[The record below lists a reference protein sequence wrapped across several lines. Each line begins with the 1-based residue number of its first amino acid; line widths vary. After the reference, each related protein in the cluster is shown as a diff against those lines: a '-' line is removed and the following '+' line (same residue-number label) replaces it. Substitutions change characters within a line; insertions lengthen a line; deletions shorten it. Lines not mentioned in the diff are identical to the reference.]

1 MSRHPAKVKRLVK
14 RTRTKVIHKQA
25 ARERVAARRWV
36 IAIESG
42 RPFKMELRIARTA
55 HLMRTEVMRLH
66 GPGKDM
72 GPNCRGAVLHYV
84 HRFSHKH
91 RVVRGQ
97 VVCVMYLNA
106 KDIQDDGA
114 NIIAHECTHAGLAYA
129 RNRRVNLDDM
139 PGEEVAAYAVG
150 RLTREVCAIA
160 RQMRIW

>member
-1 MSRHPAKVKRLVK
+1 MTRHMMKVDRLAKRVRA
-14 RTRTKVIHKQA
+14 KVIHKQA
-25 ARERVAARRWV
+25 DRERVAARRWV
-36 IAIESG
+36 ISIEVG
-42 RPFKMELRIARTA
+42 RPFKLELRIARTA

-72 GPNCRGAVLHYV
+72 GPECRGAVLHYQ
-84 HRFSHKH
+84 HRFGHKH

-97 VVCVMYLNA
+97 VVCAMYLNA

-129 RNRRVNLDDM
+129 RNRRADLDHM

-160 RQMRIW
+160 RYMRIW

>member
-1 MSRHPAKVKRLVK
+1 MSRRPGKVDRLVK
-14 RTRTKVIHKQA
+14 RKRTKVIHKLA
-25 ARERVAARRWV
+25 NRERVAARRWV
-36 IAIESG
+36 IPIEPG

-72 GPNCRGAVLHYV
+72 GPECRGAVLHYV
-84 HRFSHKH
+84 HRFGHKH
-91 RVVRGQ
+91 RVVRNQ

-129 RNRRVNLDDM
+129 RNRRANLDHM

-160 RQMRIW
+160 RHMRIW